1 MKKHKLNELSVD
13 DLEDFDDL
21 DELDALAD
29 LEEFEDLDELVMDLA
44 DFEMTADAVPDQPF
58 LFGDTDDQTA
68 MQALNLSNH
77 FLIAMP
83 AMKDPVF
90 GGSVIYICEHNQ
102 RGAMGL
108 VINRPTDM
116 TIADLFDRIDLQLE
130 IIPNSHPLGQRPV
143 MFGGPVQ
150 SDRGFV
156 LHAPAG
162 QFSSSLKVSDEVC
175 FTTSRDIL
183 ESLAAGD
190 APQRL
195 ILSIGYAGWGAG
207 QLEKE
212 ILENGWLTVPADLH
226 VMFDLPV
233 EERFEAAMKLL
244 GFDPL
249 MLAPVAGHA

>member
-1 MKKHKLNELSVD
+1 MKKHKTINTPIDEFDDEEIELLSQELS
-13 DLEDFDDL
+13 
-21 DELDALAD
+21 DELEQTIKLKFGSS
-29 LEEFEDLDELVMDLA
+29 EQDEP
-44 DFEMTADAVPDQPF
+44 EHS
-58 LFGDTDDQTA
+58 
-68 MQALNLSNH
+68 LNLSNH

-83 AMKDPVF
+83 SMLDPVF
-90 GGSVIYICEHNQ
+90 GGSVIYICEHNA
-102 RGAMGL
+102 RGAMGM

-130 IIPNSHPLGQRPV
+130 IITDSHPFGQRPV

-156 LHAPAG
+156 LHAPG
-162 QFSSSLKVSDEVC
+162 GKYSSSLKVSDEVC

-190 APQRL
+190 APHRL
-195 ILSIGYAGWGAG
+195 LLSIGYAGWSAG

-212 ILENGWLTVPADLH
+212 ILDNGWLTVPADIS
-226 VMFDLPV
+226 VMFDTPI
-233 EERFEAAMKLL
+233 EERFDAAMKLL

-249 MLAPVAGHA
+249 MLASVAGHA

>member
-1 MKKHKLNELSVD
+1 MKKQKPLNSPI
-13 DLEDFDDL
+13 EDFG
-21 DELDALAD
+21 DE
-29 LEEFEDLDELVMDLA
+29 EIELVGHDFSDL
-44 DFEMTADAVPDQPF
+44 
-58 LFGDTDDQTA
+58 LDQTIKLQHGNA
-68 MQALNLSNH
+68 SEDAEKQTLNLSNH

-83 AMKDPVF
+83 SMQDPVF
-90 GGSVIYICEHNQ
+90 GGSVVYMCEHNS
-102 RGAMGL
+102 RGAMGM

-116 TIADLFDRIDLQLE
+116 TIAELFDRIDLQLE
-130 IIPNSHPLGQRPV
+130 IIPNSHPLGQKPV

-162 QFSSSLKVSDEVC
+162 KFTSSLKVSDDVS

-183 ESLAAGD
+183 ELLATGE

-195 ILSIGYAGWGAG
+195 LLSIGYAGWDAG

-212 ILENGWLTVPADLH
+212 ILDNGWLTVPADLD
-226 VMFDLPV
+226 VMFEVPI
-233 EERFEAAMKLL
+233 EQRFDAAMKLL

-249 MLAPVAGHA
+249 MLASVAGHA

>member
-1 MKKHKLNELSVD
+1 MKKHKTINTPIDEFDDEEIELLSQELS
-13 DLEDFDDL
+13 
-21 DELDALAD
+21 DELEQTIKLK
-29 LEEFEDLDELVMDLA
+29 FGSSGQDEP
-44 DFEMTADAVPDQPF
+44 EHS
-58 LFGDTDDQTA
+58 
-68 MQALNLSNH
+68 LNLSNH

-83 AMKDPVF
+83 SMLDPVF
-90 GGSVIYICEHNQ
+90 GGSVIYVCEHNA
-102 RGAMGL
+102 RGAMGM

-130 IIPNSHPLGQRPV
+130 IIPDSHPFGQRPV

-156 LHAPAG
+156 LHAPG
-162 QFSSSLKVSDEVC
+162 GKYSSSLKVSEEVC

-190 APQRL
+190 APHRL
-195 ILSIGYAGWGAG
+195 LLSIGYAGWSAG

-212 ILENGWLTVPADLH
+212 ILDNGWLTVPADIS
-226 VMFDLPV
+226 VMFDTPI
-233 EERFEAAMKLL
+233 EERFDAAMKLL

-249 MLAPVAGHA
+249 MLASVAGHA